1 MESFSEKELQQLKE
15 LTVQSLEHYTK
26 ILADKDI
33 LEKLKE
39 GDKLALRLCFEET
52 EKDLKEIDEFLKKF
66 TCESLED

>member
-33 LEKLKE
+33 LEKLKD

-66 TCESLED
+66 TSDSL

>member
-15 LTVQSLEHYTK
+15 LTVQSLEHYSK

-33 LEKLKE
+33 LEKLKD

-52 EKDLKEIDEFLKKF
+52 QNDLKEIDEFLKKF
-66 TCESLED
+66 SSVSLED

>member
-15 LTVQSLEHYTK
+15 LTVQSLEHYSK

-33 LEKLKE
+33 IEKLKE

-52 EKDLKEIDEFLKKF
+52 QNDLKEIDEFLKKF
-66 TCESLED
+66 ISISHED

>member
-33 LEKLKE
+33 LEKLKD

>member
-15 LTVQSLEHYTK
+15 LTVQSLEHYSK

-33 LEKLKE
+33 VEKLKD

-52 EKDLKEIDEFLKKF
+52 QNDLKEIDEFLKKF
-66 TCESLED
+66 NKS

>member
-33 LEKLKE
+33 LEKLKD

-52 EKDLKEIDEFLKKF
+52 QNDLNEIDEFLKKF
-66 TCESLED
+66 NKS

>member
-15 LTVQSLEHYTK
+15 LTVQSLAHYSK

-33 LEKLKE
+33 IEKLKE

-52 EKDLKEIDEFLKKF
+52 QNDLKEIDESLKKINK
-66 TCESLED
+66 S

>member
-33 LEKLKE
+33 IEKLKE

-52 EKDLKEIDEFLKKF
+52 QNDLKEIDEFLKKF
-66 TCESLED
+66 ISISHED

>member
-33 LEKLKE
+33 LEKLKD

-52 EKDLKEIDEFLKKF
+52 EKDLKEIEEFLKKF
-66 TCESLED
+66 TCESL

>member
-33 LEKLKE
+33 LEKLKD

-66 TCESLED
+66 TCESL

>member
-15 LTVQSLEHYTK
+15 LTVQSLEHYSK

-33 LEKLKE
+33 IEKLKD

-52 EKDLKEIDEFLKKF
+52 QNDLKEIDEFLKKF
-66 TCESLED
+66 TCE

>member
-33 LEKLKE
+33 LEKLKD

-52 EKDLKEIDEFLKKF
+52 EKDLKEIEEFLKKF
-66 TCESLED
+66 TSDSL

>member
-15 LTVQSLEHYTK
+15 LTVQSLEHYSK

-33 LEKLKE
+33 LEKLKD

-52 EKDLKEIDEFLKKF
+52 ERDLKEINEFLKKF
-66 TCESLED
+66 NKS

>member
-15 LTVQSLEHYTK
+15 LTVQSLEHYTQ

-33 LEKLKE
+33 LEKLKD

-66 TCESLED
+66 TCESL

>member
-15 LTVQSLEHYTK
+15 LTVQSLEHYSK

-33 LEKLKE
+33 LEKLKD

-52 EKDLKEIDEFLKKF
+52 QNDLKEIDEFLKKF
-66 TCESLED
+66 SSVSLEN